1 MGLMIKLTVYFLI
14 FSIVPLTVIGFMAY
28 DSGRRAIEAQ
38 TSNYLTATTVLK
50 EGEIEAWID
59 KKEREILLLARSPV
73 VQKNSFRLA
82 ARMKGDPIYMRAYE
96 DMLTQFKTLGEE
108 DPDFSEVFFLNTGV
122 EVIVSTNKENE
133 GRGELFNFTREF
145 YASPLEKP
153 PLTITA
159 LVRSEEEKLL
169 GAVSGKVSLKG
180 MGAIVEEKTT
190 LGRTGEIYLVD
201 KNYFFFSERRFR
213 EELPLKKEVRTMGVE
228 ECLKQRSGVALYEN
242 YKGVPVIGSYRWMPG
257 RELCIVAEIEQAEAF
272 APIYA
277 LRRAV
282 VLIGSG
288 ITLVVLLFVVF
299 LSHSITLP
307 IQKLVRG
314 AEEIGRG
321 NLSHRIDL
329 KTGDELAMLA
339 SSFNAMVDNLDEA
352 QKKLVQSEKLASLG
366 QMAAGIAHEMNN
378 PLANI
383 SLNAQMLLRGAKEG
397 DPGIHRLKVIEE
409 NVDATAR
416 IVRDLLDFS
425 RETKLRVAPVDV
437 NAAILKA
444 LGSVEQQLA
453 GIEVVKNFGDL
464 SEISADFAQLRQVFT
479 NIITNACQAMPGGG
493 RLTVTTR
500 ATKDNVEI
508 KFTDTG
514 AGIPKENLG
523 KIFDPFFTTRE
534 VGKGTG
540 LGLSI
545 SYGIIQKHRGKIEVE
560 SEVGK
565 GSTFT
570 IKLPFSALRHQ
581 AFHNSRYE

>member
-1 MGLMIKLTVYFLI
+1 MGLMIKLMVYFLT

-38 TSNYLTATTVLK
+38 TSNYLTTTTVLK

-59 KKEREILLLARSPV
+59 EKEREVLLLARSPV
-73 VQKNSFRLA
+73 VQKNSFRLGT
-82 ARMKGDPIYMRAYE
+82 RTKGDPIYMRAYE
-96 DMLTQFKTLGEE
+96 DLLNQLKALVDE
-108 DPDFSEVFFLNTGV
+108 DPDFSEVFFLNTGG
-122 EVIVSTNKENE
+122 EIIVSTNKESE

-145 YASPLEKP
+145 YTSPLEKP

-159 LVRSEEEKLL
+159 LVKSEEEKLL
-169 GAVSGKVSLKG
+169 GAVSGRVSLKG
-180 MGAIVEEKTT
+180 MSAIVEEKTT

-201 KNYFFFSERRFR
+201 KNYFFFSEHRFR
-213 EELPLKKEVRTMGVE
+213 GELPLKKEVRTRGVE
-228 ECLKQRSGVALYEN
+228 ECLGQKSGVALYEN
-242 YKGVPVIGSYRWMPG
+242 YKSIPVIGSYRWMPG

-288 ITLVVLLFVVF
+288 IALVVLLFVVF

-307 IQKLVRG
+307 IQKLVSG

-321 NLSHRIDL
+321 NLNHRIEL
-329 KTGDELAMLA
+329 KTGDELSLLA
-339 SSFNAMVDNLDEA
+339 SSFNTMVGNLDEA
-352 QKKLVQSEKLASLG
+352 QKRLVQSEKLASLG

-383 SLNAQMLLRGAKEG
+383 SLNAQMLLREAKEG
-397 DPGIHRLKVIEE
+397 GPGIHRLRVIDE
-409 NVDATAR
+409 NVDAAAR

-425 RETKLRVAPVDV
+425 RETKLRLTPVDI
-437 NAAILKA
+437 NALITKA
-444 LGSVEQQLA
+444 MDSVKQHLS

-464 SEISADFAQLRQVFT
+464 PEISADSAQLRQVFT

-514 AGIPKENLG
+514 VGIPKENLG

-545 SYGIIQKHRGKIEVE
+545 SYGIIQKHRGKIEAE
-560 SEVGK
+560 SEIGR

-570 IKLPFSALRHQ
+570 IKLPISALRNQ
-581 AFHNSRYE
+581 AFRTSSSE